1 MWARLLRP
9 TLTRREYVGYSEC
22 AVPAPTVEA
31 LRGYKV
37 IGIFFG
43 ADWCKPCMVFKPGLK
58 KLYSAQA
65 AQGADQLEIVLASRC
80 RKAKATKKFSL
91 GMPWRAMYH
100 DANNKISMKSRTT
113 ALMAKFGI
121 ITIPALVL
129 LDKRGQVICKDGR
142 GWCAADPMGLAF
154 PWRGKAK
161 GGPVARAVV
170 HFDLPPAKQ
179 GQQPASPTQILPP
192 N

>member
-1 MWARLLRP
+1 ML
-9 TLTRREYVGYSEC
+9 E
-22 AVPAPTVEA
+22 
-31 LRGYKV
+31 
-37 IGIFFG
+37 
-43 ADWCKPCMVFKPGLK
+43 

-65 AQGADQLEIVLASRC
+65 AQGADRLEIVLASRC
-80 RKAKATKKFSL
+80 RKAKATKYFSL

-100 DANNKISMKSRTT
+100 DANNKIGMKSRTT

-121 ITIPALVL
+121 TTIPALVL
-129 LDKRGQVICKDGR
+129 LDERGQVICKDGR

-170 HFDLPPAKQ
+170 NFDLPPAER
-179 GQQPASPTQILPP
+179 GQQPASPARILPP
-192 N
+192 NRPQNKKSDRETGSSFRGIFRRGPQCQGEKEDWPSHPTCQCPDDGPP

>member
-1 MWARLLRP
+1 M
-9 TLTRREYVGYSEC
+9 E
-22 AVPAPTVEA
+22 
-31 LRGYKV
+31 
-37 IGIFFG
+37 
-43 ADWCKPCMVFKPGLK
+43 FKPGLE
-58 KLYSAQA
+58 KLYSVQA
-65 AQGADQLEIVLASRC
+65 AQGADRLEIVLASGC
-80 RKAKATKKFSL
+80 CEAKATKHFSL
-91 GMPWRAMYH
+91 EMPWRAMCH
-100 DANNKISMKSRTT
+100 DANNEIGMKSRTT

-129 LDKRGQVICKDGR
+129 LEERGKVICKDGR

-179 GQQPASPTQILPP
+179 DQRPASPTRILPP